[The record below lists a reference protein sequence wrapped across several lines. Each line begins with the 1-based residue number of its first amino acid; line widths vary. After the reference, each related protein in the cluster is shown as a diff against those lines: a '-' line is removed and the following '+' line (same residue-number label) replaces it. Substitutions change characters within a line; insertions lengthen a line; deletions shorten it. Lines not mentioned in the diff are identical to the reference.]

1 MVKLK
6 NQLIQKMQN
15 FKYFTDYES
24 DKSIKIAISSL
35 VGKLSPKP
43 SSHKS
48 GWAFMLCNQLVNAGY
63 KNATVITDW
72 TTDWSQFDV
81 VLLEHGME
89 YKGTFNIF
97 GGANDEL
104 YHQINRLFT
113 TGPRMYSL
121 HHDMPSIAELIE
133 KRLKTG
139 SELFKTLESRIEEAR
154 DICSRIQRVD
164 HIEKTDKLCFGDSH
178 SFSQYTPGFM
188 VNRNDGLT
196 MFGTLKRGLSEYV
209 YTWTSELRIYLG
221 NIDIRHHLMRQ
232 PDPSAALA
240 AMVLMYEQVLQE
252 SGIKTIEVVQALPI
266 ENESRKLP
274 KTGYYK
280 DTPFAGSWQERT
292 ALVELMNKMIVEM
305 CDRNGWSTWQH
316 SEVYKNPIGE
326 LSFDV
331 MEKPKSVHIARE
343 FYRWDLV
350 NNEPNKKLEAT
361 KIQSALF

>member
-1 MVKLK
+1 MAKLK
-6 NQLIQKMQN
+6 NQWVQKMQN

-24 DKSIKIAISSL
+24 DKSIKIAISAL

-72 TTDWSQFDV
+72 TTDWSEFDV

-104 YHQINRLFT
+104 FHQINRLFT
-113 TGPRMYSL
+113 KGPRMYSL
-121 HHDMPSIAELIE
+121 HHDMPSITELIE

-139 SELFKTLESRIEEAR
+139 SELFKTLETRIEEAR
-154 DICSRIQRVD
+154 EICSGIQRVD

-196 MFGTLKRGLSEYV
+196 LFGTLKRGLSEYV
-209 YTWTSELRIYLG
+209 YPWSNELRIYLG

-232 PDPSAALA
+232 ADPVSALTK
-240 AMVLMYEQVLQE
+240 MMGQYEQTLQQA
-252 SGIKTIEVVQALPI
+252 GIKTIEVIQALPI
-266 ENESRKLP
+266 ENESRQLP

-292 ALVELMNKMIVEM
+292 NLVKLMNEMIVDM
-305 CDRNGWSTWQH
+305 CTRNGWSTWKH
-316 SEVYKNPIGE
+316 SGAYKNPIGE

-350 NNEPNKKLEAT
+350 NNEPNKKLEAI

>member
-209 YTWTSELRIYLG
+209 YPWTNELRIYLG

-232 PDPSAALA
+232 PDPSAALT

-292 ALVELMNKMIVEM
+292 ALVELMNRMIVEM